1 MSVCKHGFR
10 SSFISYFR
18 VTEDG
23 FDNLKLLILY
33 DVPTRTHFY
42 NVPFKMVSK
51 YYQII
56 FNILRLSFFHDII
69 SYQMDATA
77 PILPFFAR

>member
-1 MSVCKHGFR
+1 
-10 SSFISYFR
+10 
-18 VTEDG
+18 
-23 FDNLKLLILY
+23 
-33 DVPTRTHFY
+33 
-42 NVPFKMVSK
+42 MVSK

-56 FNILRLSFFHDII
+56 FNTLRLFFFHDII